1 MNIKLLIIAIAPSFA
16 LLIGI
21 YLTDRYDKEPPE
33 LLIKVFIL
41 GCLSVIPTIIVERVL
56 DKFNI
61 FSGIMWPFYTAFI
74 VAGCTEEY
82 FKRLVVLKSAFK
94 SHHFNEK
101 LDGIVYCTFASLG
114 FATVE
119 NIMYVVFKFSSNPT
133 VGIGRGLFSV
143 PSHMLYGVTMGY
155 YLSLAKYCV
164 MEEGVCKKY
173 LRKSLTMPIILHG
186 IFDFILMSNMPIL
199 MALFLPYVIYLWKV
213 NLNKLNKYTQDS
225 KDRFG
230 FINKIDKE

>member
-1 MNIKLLIIAIAPSFA
+1 MNIKLLIIAIAPSLA

-21 YLTDRYDKEPPE
+21 YLTDRYDREPPN
-33 LLIKVFIL
+33 LLLKVFIL
-41 GCLSVIPTIIVERVL
+41 GCLSVIPTIAVEKIL
-56 DKFNI
+56 DRLNV
-61 FSGIMWPFYTAFI
+61 FSGIMWPLYTSFI
-74 VAGCTEEY
+74 VAGFTEEY

-199 MALFLPYVIYLWKV
+199 MVFFLPYVIYLWKT

-230 FINKIDKE
+230 FINKIEKE

>member
-1 MNIKLLIIAIAPSFA
+1 MNIRLLIIAIAPSFA

-41 GCLSVIPTIIVERVL
+41 GCLSVIPTIVVEKIL
-56 DKFNI
+56 DRFNV
-61 FSGIMWPFYTAFI
+61 FSGIMWPLYTAFI
-74 VAGCTEEY
+74 VAACTEEY
-82 FKRLVVLKSAFK
+82 FKRLVVLNSAFK
-94 SHHFNEK
+94 SAHFNEK

-155 YLSLAKYCV
+155 YLSLAKYCI
-164 MEEGVCKKY
+164 MDDRICKKY

-186 IFDFILMSNMPIL
+186 IFNFILMSNMPIL
-199 MALFLPYVIYLWKV
+199 MALFIPYVIYLWKI
-213 NLNKLNKYTQDS
+213 NLNKLNEYTKDS

-230 FINKIDKE
+230 FINKTEKE